1 MTTSEIKFYPKRV
14 LTQAQQQRVADHRAS
29 VSVGPDGTF
38 NSAVRTIITPRGDL
52 KEVTYKTI
60 RPGFN
65 ERIMKPLDV
74 PDLFEDLAHM
84 NLILTNACN
93 LSCSYCYEQHNKD
106 YGRFTVESLKQLYD
120 FLIQCNDKGGKLLL
134 MHGTADPTV
143 SFSEGMNFYNA
154 LRYNGKNAI
163 LLAYPGEG
171 HGLRG
176 LANRRDL
183 TTRFFQYF
191 DHYLRGAPAPKWMGE
206 GVPFLAKDLMREPA
220 AQQAGAALP

>member
-1 MTTSEIKFYPKRV
+1 MNPPEPRSPTKHRS
-14 LTQAQQQRVADHRAS
+14 VARAAVGMGAGVTDLFS
-29 VSVGPDGTF
+29 DFSQSWGWSYQVSGGSGANGNDYYLYGQGRWGVSPWD
-38 NSAVRTIITPRGDL
+38 N
-52 KEVTYKTI
+52 
-60 RPGFN
+60 
-65 ERIMKPLDV
+65 
-74 PDLFEDLAHM
+74 PDLYHFESA
-84 NLILTNACN
+84 LTHVREA
-93 LSCSYCYEQHNKD
+93 
-106 YGRFTVESLKQLYD
+106 TAP
-120 FLIQCNDKGGKLLL
+120 FLI